1 MHSTSLSANET
12 HSDDTPFHSHRIA
25 IRSTGV
31 WVHESLQ
38 SMLCGTNEPYESFE
52 RIEFTLPCTMKG
64 YSCFRYE
71 GMRVGALYHKQFQSE
86 RNLAHASVNLIELCK
101 VVVGVHCIV
110 SRATPRKPAYS
121 HSRSRFASPRGMQTG
136 GSLHSPHDRLSGAF
150 KEKE

>member
-12 HSDDTPFHSHRIA
+12 HFDDTPFHSHRTA
-25 IRSTGV
+25 IRSVGV

-38 SMLCGTNEPYESFE
+38 STLCGTNEPYESFE
-52 RIEFTLPCTMKG
+52 RIEFTLPCTVKG
-64 YSCFRYE
+64 YSCFRYV
-71 GMRVGALYHKQFQSE
+71 GMGVGALYHEQLQSE
-86 RNLAHASVNLIELCK
+86 RNLAYASVNLTGLYRRMIGL
-101 VVVGVHCIV
+101 HHIV

-121 HSRSRFASPRGMQTG
+121 HSCSRFASPRGMRTG

>member
-12 HSDDTPFHSHRIA
+12 HFDDTPFHSHRIV
-25 IRSTGV
+25 IRSVGV

-52 RIEFTLPCTMKG
+52 RIEFTLPCTVKG
-64 YSCFRYE
+64 YSCFRYV
-71 GMRVGALYHKQFQSE
+71 GMRVGALYREQLQVE
-86 RNLAHASVNLIELCK
+86 WNLTYASINLTELHRRMM
-101 VVVGVHCIV
+101 GVHCIV
-110 SRATPRKPAYS
+110 SLATPRKPAYS
-121 HSRSRFASPRGMQTG
+121 HSWSRFASPKGMRTG

>member
-1 MHSTSLSANET
+1 MRALI
-12 HSDDTPFHSHRIA
+12 PLPLLV
-25 IRSTGV
+25 GV
-31 WVHESLQ
+31 WVHDSLQ
-38 SMLCGTNEPYESFE
+38 STLCGTNEPYESFE
-52 RIEFTLPCTMKG
+52 RIEFTLTRTVKG

-71 GMRVGALYHKQFQSE
+71 GMRVGALYHKQLQLE
-86 RNLAHASVNLIELCK
+86 RNHGRDSVNRTRLCK

>member
-1 MHSTSLSANET
+1 MVLISLL
-12 HSDDTPFHSHRIA
+12 PLV
-25 IRSTGV
+25 GV

-38 SMLCGTNEPYESFE
+38 STLCGTNEPYESFE
-52 RIEFTLPCTMKG
+52 RIEFIPPCTMKG

-71 GMRVGALYHKQFQSE
+71 GMRVGALYHKQLQLE
-86 RNLAHASVNLIELCK
+86 WNHGRDSVNRTRLCK
-101 VVVGVHCIV
+101 VVVEVYCIF

-121 HSRSRFASPRGMQTG
+121 HSCSRFASPRGMRTG

>member
-12 HSDDTPFHSHRIA
+12 HFDDTPFHSHRTA
-25 IRSTGV
+25 IRSVGV

-38 SMLCGTNEPYESFE
+38 STLCGTIEPYESFE
-52 RIEFTLPCTMKG
+52 RIEFTLPCTVKG
-64 YSCFRYE
+64 YSCFRYV

>member
-1 MHSTSLSANET
+1 MRALSSL
-12 HSDDTPFHSHRIA
+12 PLLV
-25 IRSTGV
+25 GV

-38 SMLCGTNEPYESFE
+38 STSCGTNEPYELFE
-52 RIEFTLPCTMKG
+52 RIEFVLLCIMKG
-64 YSCFRYE
+64 YSCFRYV
-71 GMRVGALYHKQFQSE
+71 GMRVGALYHEQLQVE
-86 RNLAHASVNLIELCK
+86 RNLAHAPVNLIELCK

-121 HSRSRFASPRGMQTG
+121 HSCSRFASPRGMRTD

>member
-12 HSDDTPFHSHRIA
+12 HFDDTPFHSHRTA
-25 IRSTGV
+25 IQSVGV

-38 SMLCGTNEPYESFE
+38 STLCGTNEPYESFE
-52 RIEFTLPCTMKG
+52 GIEFAFPCTVKG
-64 YSCFRYE
+64 YSCFRYV
-71 GMRVGALYHKQFQSE
+71 GMRVGALYHEQLQLE
-86 RNLAHASVNLIELCK
+86 WNLAHASVNLTGLCK

-110 SRATPRKPAYS
+110 SRAAPRKPTYS
-121 HSRSRFASPRGMQTG
+121 HSCSRCASPRGMRTG